1 MKRIV
6 WAAVAILI
14 CMAIL
19 GYGMYTLRHISEVN
33 RRRRESNAGKIEASQ
48 IVMTTATTSVWD
60 YLRAQ
65 ETTTY
70 TGETG
75 EDGLPIEGSAPIEGG
90 EPITPVETAE
100 DGTPLETVPSEEGDV
115 SLPEA
120 ETAAPAAQ
128 TVTETIAPI
137 QVIVN

>member
-19 GYGMYTLRHISEVN
+19 GYGLYTLRHISEVN
-33 RRRRESNAGKIEASQ
+33 QRRRESDAGKIEASQ

-65 ETTTY
+65 ETTVG

-75 EDGLPIEGSAPIEGG
+75 EDGAPVEGAPVEGAPIV
-90 EPITPVETAE
+90 PAETAE
-100 DGTPLETVPSEEGDV
+100 DGTPLETVPVEEGDAG
-115 SLPEA
+115 LPEA

>member
-19 GYGMYTLRHISEVN
+19 GYGLYTLRHISEVN
-33 RRRRESNAGKIEASQ
+33 QRRRESNAGKIEASQ

-65 ETTTY
+65 ETTVG

-75 EDGLPIEGSAPIEGG
+75 EGAPVEGS

-100 DGTPLETVPSEEGDV
+100 DGTPLETVPAEEGDV